1 MDAMRWQV
9 YVDKKWVD
17 EDHSETAKKLENT
30 RGVSDVVTF
39 YANVVGIVRVVL
51 VLAATLTIYLDSPAS
66 TATLLLVSTLL
77 DWVDGP
83 LARKYNQTTIFGAG
97 LDWFADL
104 LGQMLTMTW
113 WTLLDP
119 SVLPWQFV
127 LMTLEIALCM
137 VEFTMT
143 ATGWYPC
150 RPRDGF
156 DGDFYRVLNWM
167 NPGAGTWTRFG
178 TFLWLSFPVCS
189 LSWCLH
195 LSWRHAQL
203 HPLTNALVLAS
214 RWGLVV
220 PSMLYFWG
228 ELAQL
233 CFFLSNWREQ

>member
-1 MDAMRWQV
+1 MRWKV
-9 YVDKKWVD
+9 YVDKKWVV
-17 EDHSETAKKLENT
+17 EDISETAKKLENT
-30 RGVSDVVTF
+30 RGVSDVITF

-51 VLAATLTIYLDSPAS
+51 ALVATITVYLDCPLS
-66 TATLLLVSTLL
+66 TAALLLASTLL
-77 DWVDGP
+77 DWIDGP
-83 LARKYNQTTIFGAG
+83 LARKYNQSTIFGAG

-104 LGQMLTMTW
+104 LVQMLIMAW

-119 SVLPWQFV
+119 HVLPWQFL
-127 LMTLEIALCM
+127 LMAVEIAVCM

-150 RPRDGF
+150 LPSDG
-156 DGDFYRVLNWM
+156 GFYRVLNWI

-189 LSWCLH
+189 LGWCLH
-195 LSWRHAQL
+195 LSWRHTQL

-220 PSMLYFWG
+220 PSVLFWWG

-233 CFFLSNWREQ
+233 CFFLSSWREQ